1 MSGRNQHSIPQS
13 LLRGFSIGACR
24 AKNAKVWVFRR
35 GQMPK
40 GPTSTKGV
48 AVGRDFYSRP
58 SPDRAET
65 LDDRI
70 SDYEGGRFTQLLF
83 ALRRLPS
90 DCPVDVGEAAE
101 LVAHLTARNAHLRAT
116 FRSTVETLIAE
127 AGSIFAGEAN
137 FRLLF
142 GDNAVTPTPRVRELI
157 NRAIPLRPL
166 RALTGLPEPLLSEIV
181 FTLLRENF
189 DKLKQNAGEPFAAE
203 VLVQCPIVALS
214 ACLTCR
220 RCQRIEMGPDSR
232 TDFSIQLVVRA

>member
-1 MSGRNQHSIPQS
+1 MPRSGCFAGVKCQKAQ
-13 LLRGFSIGACR
+13 LQQRG
-24 AKNAKVWVFRR
+24 
-35 GQMPK
+35 
-40 GPTSTKGV
+40 
-48 AVGRDFYSRP
+48 SRL
-58 SPDRAET
+58 AET
-65 LDDRI
+65 FTHDLRLTARRPWTIASRI
-70 SDYEGGRFTQLLF
+70 TKAAASLSYS
-83 ALRRLPS
+83 LRYVGCLQVR
-90 DCPVDVGEAAE
+90 PVDVGEAAE